1 MKVKGSLYW
10 IYSFISGCKGKMLVA
25 ILLAVIGVLCGM
37 APYFALAGIL
47 SGLIQN
53 TLTAE
58 RIFCYVGI
66 AVLGETLKM
75 LFNTVSSLKAHR
87 VAYHILGNI
96 RCKLAEKMMRVPMGV
111 MVDTPSGKLK
121 AMVVDTVDKL
131 EQPLAHMLPEIT
143 ANVFTPLCII
153 ILLFILDWR
162 MALACMIVIPIGV
175 LLLMG
180 QMKDYK
186 NRSDRYIEASSN
198 MDSSLVEYVNG
209 IEVIKTFSQTGKSFQ
224 KFSDSVKNYH
234 DTTLDWWKNTWLYS
248 ALGLTVIPATLVGGI
263 PVGAYLLMQGS
274 ISFSIYITCLILS
287 LGIAGPLIQATY
299 YADNFAVVDA
309 SIRQVGNPYKKRRE
323 LCYMTMQDV
332 VHQLFSDSV
341 WEEFSLLNK
350 TVDEQEITKI
360 LRRLDLLDYKDKHP
374 MTLSGGQK
382 QRLALAVATLANK
395 DIMIFDEPT
404 SGLDY
409 GNMIKVCEL
418 IKELSS
424 NRIVF
429 VATHDRELMGLLC
442 TRRMEISNE
451 SISVYDLTTK

>member
-10 IYSFISGCKGKMLVA
+10 IYSFTSGCKGKMLVA

-224 KFSDSVKNYH
+224 KFSDAVKNYH
-234 DTTLDWWKNTWLYS
+234 DTTLDWWKNTWLS
-248 ALGLTVIPATLVGGI
+248 SVDPENQHALLTAINELTCGKTLIIIAHRLSTIKDADQIIVLDNGHVVQQGTHETLLQQDGI
-263 PVGAYLLMQGS
+263 YRRFVK
-274 ISFSIYITCLILS
+274 
-287 LGIAGPLIQATY
+287 
-299 YADNFAVVDA
+299 
-309 SIRQVGNPYKKRRE
+309 IRQ
-323 LCYMTMQDV
+323 TA
-332 VHQLFSDSV
+332 SS
-341 WEEFSLLNK
+341 W
-350 TVDEQEITKI
+350 KI
-360 LRRLDLLDYKDKHP
+360 
-374 MTLSGGQK
+374 
-382 QRLALAVATLANK
+382 
-395 DIMIFDEPT
+395 
-404 SGLDY
+404 
-409 GNMIKVCEL
+409 
-418 IKELSS
+418 
-424 NRIVF
+424 
-429 VATHDRELMGLLC
+429 
-442 TRRMEISNE
+442 
-451 SISVYDLTTK
+451 

>member
-10 IYSFISGCKGKMLVA
+10 IYSFTSGCKGKMLVA

-58 RIFCYVGI
+58 RIVCYVGI

-87 VAYHILGNI
+87 AAYHILGNI
-96 RCKLAEKMMRVPMGV
+96 RCKLAEKMMRVPMGI

-162 MALACMIVIPIGV
+162 MALACMIVIPIGF

-186 NRSDRYIEASSN
+186 NRSDRYIEASGN
-198 MDSSLVEYVNG
+198 MDSSLVEYVRQEMTFPICVMFLFAAFLVYSQMDGLASNIALLRIVDTALSQVESVLEIPEMSG
-209 IEVIKTFSQTGKSFQ
+209 NDTIDKIQNYNIELHNISFGYENRPIIQNVTLKIPEHRVTAIVGPSGSGKTTLCNLITRFWDVQQGEIMIGGKNIKEIEFEELMKLMSIVFQ
-224 KFSDSVKNYH
+224 KVYLFH
-234 DTTLDWWKNTWLYS
+234 DTIENNIKF
-248 ALGLTVIPATLVGGI
+248 GKPTVTHAEDQSSG
-263 PVGAYLLMQGS
+263 
-274 ISFSIYITCLILS
+274 
-287 LGIAGPLIQATY
+287 
-299 YADNFAVVDA
+299 
-309 SIRQVGNPYKKRRE
+309 
-323 LCYMTMQDV
+323 
-332 VHQLFSDSV
+332 
-341 WEEFSLLNK
+341 
-350 TVDEQEITKI
+350 TVS
-360 LRRLDLLDYKDKHP
+360 RC
-374 MTLSGGQK
+374 
-382 QRLALAVATLANK
+382 V
-395 DIMIFDEPT
+395 
-404 SGLDY
+404 
-409 GNMIKVCEL
+409 
-418 IKELSS
+418 
-424 NRIVF
+424 
-429 VATHDRELMGLLC
+429 
-442 TRRMEISNE
+442 
-451 SISVYDLTTK
+451 